1 MSKAVREEVNF
12 WPGYVD
18 ALVNVVLNLL
28 FLVGVFTI
36 GLVSLN
42 MEVVLAEQKL
52 ARLKVEHMLEKDLSA
67 ESKKRA
73 LALLDKLTPKP
84 RAQPEVAT
92 HAQPEIREVIL
103 KASHDT
109 PTPQTA
115 APQQTPAQLALTASG
130 GKRVL
135 AQFAFHKDQFAFSG
149 NEHALSTLAENN
161 ASDKILLM
169 VITDTTNPRLA
180 QEAFSRLV
188 STRTA
193 LLQNGMDAKNISL
206 RVIPSS
212 QITAHPAE
220 IEHTVFAVQLSH

>member
-1 MSKAVREEVNF
+1 MSKAAREEVNY

-42 MEVVLAEQKL
+42 MEAMFAQQKL

-92 HAQPEIREVIL
+92 HAQPEVREIIL

-109 PTPQTA
+109 PTPQTS
-115 APQQTPAQLALTASG
+115 APRPTPAQLALTASG

-135 AQFAFHKDQFAFSG
+135 AQFAFHKDQFALSG
-149 NEHALSTLAENN
+149 HEDARSKLAENN
-161 ASDKILLM
+161 AADKILLM
-169 VITDTTNPRLA
+169 VITDTQNPRLA

-193 LLQNGMDAKNISL
+193 LLQSGMDAKNISL
-206 RVIPSS
+206 RVIASS
-212 QITAHPAE
+212 QVTAHPAE
-220 IEHTVFAVQLSH
+220 IDHTVFAVQLSH

>member
-1 MSKAVREEVNF
+1 MSKAAREEVNF

-103 KASHDT
+103 RASHDT

-135 AQFAFHKDQFAFSG
+135 AQFTFHKDQFALSG

>member
-1 MSKAVREEVNF
+1 MSKAAREEVNY

-42 MEVVLAEQKL
+42 MEAVLAQQKL
-52 ARLKVEHMLEKDLSA
+52 ARLKVEHMLEKELSA
-67 ESKKRA
+67 ENKKRA
-73 LALLDKLTPKP
+73 LALLDKLTAKP
-84 RAQPEVAT
+84 RPQPETYV
-92 HAQPEIREVIL
+92 QPEIREIVL

-109 PTPQTA
+109 PAPQTT
-115 APQQTPAQLALTASG
+115 APQQTPAQLALMASG

-135 AQFAFHKDQFAFSG
+135 AQFAFHKDQFTFTDSKQ
-149 NEHALSTLAENN
+149 ALPKLSEDN
-161 ASDKILLM
+161 ATDKILLM

-193 LLQNGMDAKNISL
+193 MLHNGMDAKNISL

-212 QITAHPAE
+212 QVATHPAE
-220 IEHTVFAVQLSH
+220 IDYTVFAVQLSH